1 MKKIKKNKLIIP
13 ALALAIFIPL
23 VTMAAS
29 NDSTSSFKKNFSKG
43 ERRLEMAGERPG
55 ECKNLENLTEEE
67 KATFQ
72 ANMEAKRVEMEA
84 RRAEMDNMTAEERE
98 AFRQERLAERDAIN
112 SAIEA
117 GDYDAWLALAS
128 DKNCPFL
135 DEVTRENF
143 VEFFQNHK
151 NQQPMGGG
159 HMENGDDGNF
169 APRDGNGRGMGRNLN
184 FQIVAE

>member
-13 ALALAIFIPL
+13 ALALAVFIPL

-29 NDSTSSFKKNFSKG
+29 NDSSSSLKKVFGRG
-43 ERRLEMAGERPG
+43 EGRSEMLGVRPG

-67 KATFQ
+67 KAVFQ
-72 ANMEAKRVEMEA
+72 ANMEAKRAKIEA
-84 RRAEMDNMTAEERE
+84 RRAEMGNMTAEERE
-98 AFRQERLAERDAIN
+98 TFRQERLAERDAIN

-117 GDYDAWLALAS
+117 GDYDAWLALAN

-143 VEFFQNHK
+143 VEFFQNHE
-151 NQQPMGGG
+151 NQKFMMAG
-159 HMENGDDGNF
+159 HMRNGDEGDF
-169 APRDGNGRGMGRNLN
+169 TSRGRKGMERNLN
-184 FQIVAE
+184 SQIINE